1 MRNRWAGPA
10 AAALALGFGIFLLY
24 FLAYPIRHLSVPA
37 GFDAPYYVWR
47 AQHLLGAGIG
57 HGTLASRPGYPIL
70 SALLGSVTGLSQLD
84 VTIFLSMVLIP
95 VLALVVGAFVANG
108 LDRSRLAWV
117 LSVASAGVVMGATQL
132 VGENLANILNIAL
145 EVAALVPLA
154 AAVSGEEPVRGLW
167 AAVGLIVAS
176 GMSHWIFL
184 PLFFAVLGVGCFL
197 AMRRSL
203 GEWRRGVPLW
213 RTESGLLASAGAA
226 SAGITAALV
235 GLVLRAPFRTIEIAQ
250 DSRLF
255 RKKIRTDAVRL
266 MVPGS
271 LGILGIRWIPSIDR
285 RAQEADGSDRRFAFS
300 LRILAAWT
308 WVMGIGLVFGIL
320 TWFLPPTRFLAHL
333 IALSGAVTVAILLTE
348 SARWLGRRFSRDRP
362 SGWLPKAVP
371 ALVVLAA
378 LALLSLPGLIR
389 WYPYPVLMDREALAE
404 ARIAGRY
411 VSALPPGQP
420 VVFLTDYLGGKPGAY
435 ATVMIDR
442 TIRIGMPRHRDTD
455 VFVVPGTLEDLLA
468 GRRTPAP
475 NSSADRIS
483 RPYWEDVRGLLPRDP
498 PILVLRATGI
508 GQYEDAVARGAV
520 VIAPG
525 VARVRGPDL
534 PLDAGPPAEGPSP
547 AASLASG
554 LGWGL
559 VVLVLL
565 WLVGA
570 GWTRVA
576 LGSRAAPEVYVSLA
590 PAVGAAALILGGL
603 LAAEAGI
610 GPAGPGGIVTVAVV
624 ALAGWILGPLA
635 GRVQARAL
643 PAPNPPAHSQRG

>member
-1 MRNRWAGPA
+1 MRNRWLGPA
-10 AAALALGFGIFLLY
+10 VTALVLGFGIFLLY

-37 GFDAPYYVWR
+37 GFDPPYYVWR
-47 AQHLLGAGIG
+47 AQHLLGVGIG

-84 VTIFLSMVLIP
+84 VAIFLSMVLIP

-108 LDRSRLAWV
+108 LDRSRLAWG
-117 LSVASAGVVMGATQL
+117 LAVASAGILVGATQL

-145 EVAALVPLA
+145 EVAALIPLA
-154 AAVSGEEPVRGLW
+154 AAVSGEEPARGLW

-184 PLFFAVLGVGCFL
+184 PLFFAVLGVGCLL
-197 AMRRSL
+197 AMRRSVD
-203 GEWRRGVPLW
+203 EWHRGVPLW
-213 RTESGLLASAGAA
+213 RTESGLLASVGAA
-226 SAGITAALV
+226 SAGITATLV
-235 GLVLRAPFRTIEIAQ
+235 GVVLRAPFRTIEIAQ
-250 DSRLF
+250 DSQLF

-266 MVPGS
+266 MVPGL
-271 LGILGIRWIPSIDR
+271 LGILGIRWIPSIAR
-285 RAQEADGSDRRFAFS
+285 RANAAEESDRRFAFS
-300 LRILAAWT
+300 MRILTAWT

-333 IALSGAVTVAILLTE
+333 VALSGAVAVGILLTE
-348 SARWLGRRFSRDRP
+348 GARWLGRRFKRDRP
-362 SGWLPKAVP
+362 GWLPNAVP
-371 ALVVLAA
+371 ALAMVVA

-389 WYPYPVLMDREALAE
+389 WYPYPVLMDRETLAE
-404 ARIAGRY
+404 ARSAGRY

-442 TIRIGMPRHRDTD
+442 TIRIGMPPDRDAD

-475 NSSADRIS
+475 NSSADRIT
-483 RPYWEDVRGLLPRDP
+483 RPYWEDARALLPRDP
-498 PILVLRATGI
+498 PILVLRATGAA
-508 GQYEDAVARGAV
+508 QYQDALARGAV

-525 VARVRGPDL
+525 VAKVRGADL
-534 PLDAGPPAEGPSP
+534 RLGPAAAAAGPSP
-547 AASLASG
+547 AASLGSG

-559 VVLVLL
+559 VLLVLL
-565 WLVGA
+565 WVVGA

-590 PAVGAAALILGGL
+590 PAVGAASLILGGL
-603 LAAEAGI
+603 VAAEAGVR
-610 GPAGPGGIVTVAVV
+610 PAGLGGILTVVV
-624 ALAGWILGPLA
+624 VGAAGWILGPLA
-635 GRVQARAL
+635 GRGRPGAL
-643 PAPNPPAHSQRG
+643 PAPNPPGRSRPA

>member
-1 MRNRWAGPA
+1 MRNRWVGPA
-10 AAALALGFGIFLLY
+10 AAALVLGFGIFLLY

-37 GFDAPYYVWR
+37 GFDPPYYVWR
-47 AQHLLGAGIG
+47 AQHLVGAGIG

-70 SALLGSVTGLSQLD
+70 SALVGSVTGLSQLD
-84 VTIFLSMVLIP
+84 VTIFLSMALIP
-95 VLALVVGAFVANG
+95 VLALAVGAFVANG
-108 LDRSRLAWV
+108 LDRSRLAWILAV
-117 LSVASAGVVMGATQL
+117 VSAGVVVGATQL

-154 AAVSGEEPVRGLW
+154 AAVSGEEPARGLW

-184 PLFFAVLGVGCFL
+184 PLFFAVLGVGCL
-197 AMRRSL
+197 VAMRRSL
-203 GEWRRGVPLW
+203 GEWHRGVPFW
-213 RTESGLLASAGAA
+213 RTESGLLASVGVA

-235 GLVLRAPFRTIEIAQ
+235 GVVLRAPFRTIEIAQ

-285 RAQEADGSDRRFAFS
+285 RARAAEASDRRFAFS

-308 WVMGIGLVFGIL
+308 WVMAIGLVFAIL

-333 IALSGAVTVAILLTE
+333 VALSGAVTVAIMLTE
-348 SARWLGRRFSRDRP
+348 GARWLGRRFGPGRP
-362 SGWLPKAVP
+362 RWLPTSV
-371 ALVVLAA
+371 AA
-378 LALLSLPGLIR
+378 LAVIAALTALSLPGLIR

-404 ARIAGRY
+404 ARNAGRY

-420 VVFLTDYLGGKPGAY
+420 VVFLTDYLGGNPGAY

-442 TIRIGMPRHRDTD
+442 TIMIGMPRHRDTD
-455 VFVVPGTLEDLLA
+455 VFVAPGTLEDLLA

-483 RPYWEDVRGLLPRDP
+483 RPYWDDVRGVLARDP
-498 PILVLRATGI
+498 PILVLRATGAA
-508 GQYEDAVARGAV
+508 QYEDAVARGAV
-520 VIAPG
+520 VLAPG
-525 VARVRGPDL
+525 VAKVRGPDL
-534 PLDAGPPAEGPSP
+534 PLGAALGPAGPSP
-547 AASLASG
+547 AASLGSG

-559 VVLVLL
+559 VIWFLL
-565 WLVGA
+565 WAVGA

-590 PAVGAAALILGGL
+590 PAVGAAGLILGGL
-603 LAAEAGI
+603 VAAEAGVRL
-610 GPAGPGGIVTVAVV
+610 AGWGGALTVALV

-635 GRVQARAL
+635 GRVRPRAL
-643 PAPNPPAHSQRG
+643 PAPNPPGRNQGA